1 MVKIQSASDK
11 KTRRHGIRLF
21 PSGIFAGAEQK
32 LMHESRA
39 QHGFTLIEL
48 VVVISIILI
57 LISIAAPIYRNS
69 IISSK
74 EAVLRDN
81 LFTMRSLIDQ
91 YTLDKQEAPQE
102 LEDLVSEG
110 YLRQLPE
117 DPFTGS
123 NSTWEAVYEDTVLMS
138 PDQLSPGIVDVHSGS
153 SLNSLSGEPYSSW

>member
-1 MVKIQSASDK
+1 MQ
-11 KTRRHGIRLF
+11 
-21 PSGIFAGAEQK
+21 
-32 LMHESRA
+32 ESRS
-39 QHGFTLIEL
+39 QVGFTLIEL

-81 LFTMRSLIDQ
+81 LFTMRSLIYQ
-91 YTLDKQEAPQE
+91 YTLDKQAAPQD
-102 LEDLVSEG
+102 LENLVSEG
-110 YLRQLPE
+110 YIRQLPK

-123 NSTWEAVYEDTVLMS
+123 NTTWEASFEDTFLMS

-153 SLNSLSGEPYSSW
+153 SLNSLSGEQYSSW

>member
-1 MVKIQSASDK
+1 MVKFQKASAK
-11 KTRRHGIRLF
+11 KTCRSCIRLF
-21 PSGIFAGAEQK
+21 PSGFLARARRK
-32 LMHESRA
+32 LIQESRS
-39 QHGFTLIEL
+39 QRGFTLIEL

-91 YTLDKQEAPQE
+91 YTLDKQEAPQD
-102 LEDLVSEG
+102 LENLVSEG
-110 YLRQLPE
+110 YIRQLPN
-117 DPFTGS
+117 DPFTAS
-123 NSTWEAVYEDTVLMS
+123 NSTWEPVFEDTVLMS
-138 PDQLSPGIVDVHSGS
+138 PDQLSPGLVDVHSGS